1 MKALAAYITRGYLSA
16 ALVAVAA
23 AAAALFFAP
32 LGYVSGGAVALMTL
46 VAGPASGLVVVAIAA
61 VVTMLVGLFATG
73 DVAIGLGFAAVV
85 WGPAWL
91 VATVLQRTVSL
102 PLAVTAAAGLGML
115 LILGIHAAVADP
127 AAFWE
132 SLLGPLFAAALEQQG
147 GGVDPS
153 AEEAMQALAGVMT
166 GALGAGVTLSLALTL
181 FLARWWQ
188 AMLQK
193 PGGFGAEFHA
203 LRLDDRLAWV
213 ALAVAVAGAVLPA
226 GPGVVA
232 GHLTLVLVVLYLL
245 QGVAV
250 VHGAAGARGLGWQWL
265 VLLYALLLL
274 VPYTIPVVAALGFLD
289 TWLDVRRR
297 LAPAGNGPQDG

>member
-1 MKALAAYITRGYLSA
+1 MKALAAYITRGHLSA

-46 VAGPASGLVVVAIAA
+46 VAGPTSGLVVVAIAA
-61 VVTMLVGLFATG
+61 GVTMLVGLAAAG
-73 DVAIGLGFAAVV
+73 EIAIGLGFAAVV
-85 WGPAWL
+85 WLPAWL
-91 VATVLQRTVSL
+91 VASVLRQTVSL
-102 PLAVTAAAGLGML
+102 PLAVMTAAALGVA
-115 LILGIHAAVADP
+115 LILGMHALIADP

-132 SLLGPLFAAALEQQG
+132 GQLQQVFAVLEQQG
-147 GGVDPS
+147 GGLDPS

-166 GALGAGVTLSLALTL
+166 GALGAGTALSLALML

-193 PGGFGAEFHA
+193 PGGFRGEFHA
-203 LRLDDRLAWV
+203 LRVDGRLAWF
-213 ALAVAVAGAVLPA
+213 ALAVAVAGASLP
-226 GPGVVA
+226 GGGGVVA
-232 GHLTLVLVVLYLL
+232 GQVTLVLVVLYLI
-245 QGVAV
+245 QGLAV
-250 VHGAAGARGLGWQWL
+250 VHGTAGKRELGWQWL
-265 VLLYALLLL
+265 ALVYVLLVL

-297 LAPAGNGPQDG
+297 LAPSGNGPQDG

>member
-1 MKALAAYITRGYLSA
+1 VKALAAYITRGYLSA
-16 ALVAVAA
+16 ALVAVGA

-61 VVTMLVGLFATG
+61 AVTMLVGLFAAG

-102 PLAVTAAAGLGML
+102 PLAVAAAGGLGML

-127 AAFWE
+127 AAFWQGVI
-132 SLLGPLFAAALEQQG
+132 GPLFAALEQQG
-147 GGVDPS
+147 GSVDPS

-193 PGGFGAEFHA
+193 PGGFRAEFHA
-203 LRLDDRLAWV
+203 LRLDGRLAWV
-213 ALAVAVAGAVLPA
+213 ALAVAVAGAVVPA

-265 VLLYALLLL
+265 ALLYALLLL

>member
-1 MKALAAYITRGYLSA
+1 VKALAAYITRGHLSA

-46 VAGPASGLVVVAIAA
+46 VAGPASGLLVVAIAA
-61 VVTMLVGLFATG
+61 VVTMLVGLLAAG

-91 VATVLQRTVSL
+91 VATVLRRTVSL
-102 PLAVTAAAGLGML
+102 PLAVMTAAGLGAL

-127 AAFWE
+127 AALWE
-132 SLLGPLFAAALEQQG
+132 GQLQQVFSALEQQG
-147 GGVDPS
+147 GGLDPS
-153 AEEAMQALAGVMT
+153 AEEAMRALAGVMT
-166 GALGAGVTLSLALTL
+166 GALGAGVALSLALTL

-193 PGGFGAEFHA
+193 PGGFRAEFHA

-213 ALAVAVAGAVLPA
+213 ALAIAVGGAVAPGGA
-226 GPGVVA
+226 GVVA

-245 QGVAV
+245 QGIAV
-250 VHGAAGARGLGWQWL
+250 VHGTAGARGLGWQWL
-265 VLLYALLLL
+265 ALLYALLLL

-297 LAPAGNGPQDG
+297 LAPTGNGPQDG